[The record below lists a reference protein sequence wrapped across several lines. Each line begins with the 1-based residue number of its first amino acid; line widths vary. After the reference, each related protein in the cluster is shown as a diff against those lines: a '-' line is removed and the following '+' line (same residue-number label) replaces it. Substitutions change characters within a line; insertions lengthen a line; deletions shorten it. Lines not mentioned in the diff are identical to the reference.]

1 MHAWKII
8 LGALHPLPLGRVP
21 MKFSA
26 QPPSPTRTP
35 SPRLR
40 GAWPSKGFAQLF
52 HAVLGTIRSVADVV
66 DHDHDYDDVDVDDD
80 DDGME
85 RGRGEEEKG
94 AGMAMVDEGS
104 ICCTSA
110 AASSRADVGRA
121 VSTRPQTQS
130 FENEGNLES
139 RGIFLSWVGGAWV
152 KKGRGR
158 RKGRRRRGEEGR
170 QRGKKLVLRSRFL
183 RISRWCHPR
192 FVGTRFRGVVWFD
205 RQL

>member
-40 GAWPSKGFAQLF
+40 GAWPNKGFAQLF

-139 RGIFLSWVGGAWV
+139 HGIFLPWVGGAWV

-183 RISRWCHPR
+183 RISLMPSSI
-192 FVGTRFRGVVWFD
+192 RGD
-205 RQL
+205 AIQGGGMIR